1 MGLNYKFDN
10 VSLFA
15 CKRELEGTSLSSL
28 RQDLISG
35 MSVSLLT
42 LPQAM
47 AYSMLAGLPLY
58 CGLVAAIFSA
68 ILTSIFCSSRHLIV
82 GPSNAIAILM
92 QYGTSEI
99 LFTYYR
105 HLSGLEREIVSVQ
118 ILTQLTLFVGLI
130 QLVVALCKWGR
141 LIQFVSHSVVVG
153 YLAGTAIAVVVNQLY
168 GAFGIPRSPDVQSLY
183 ERAAYFISHFSYIHV
198 PTAIVGLSSLGLLIL
213 LRKINPRLPGALITF
228 LVMGGIVHLF
238 HLSTS
243 SSAGFVMESEEV
255 DQIQKIL
262 LVGDFDVSLDI
273 IPHFA
278 LPYFDT
284 GIMNQVISVAFAVA
298 LLSVMETISVSK
310 STAASSGQRLS
321 VNQDILGL
329 SMGNVLSAFI
339 SGVPIA
345 GSSSR
350 TALNFRNGAQ
360 TRLAGVFGGLF
371 AAAIL
376 YCCGNLV
383 QLVPMASLAALLLF
397 TSVYIVNSKQFLVC
411 HKATFADKF
420 ALWATLLACLFF
432 NLDTAFY
439 IGIFFSI
446 FSYLNK
452 AAIPLLNEYE
462 VDEEGELHQINE
474 QGSGG
479 DHRPI
484 RLIKVEG
491 ELFFGAADLFQST
504 LKAFA
509 EDDTYT
515 KVIILQLKN
524 ARDIDGTACL
534 ALQQLYE
541 YLKGSGRHLIACGIT
556 QHVWEVLSDSGL
568 VEQFGKEN
576 LIVFDERH
584 PHYFMV
590 KALARANELVK
601 SSAVEPV
608 AAAIDPV
615 ETPIVGVKQPSES

>member
-1 MGLNYKFDN
+1 MGLNYQFDE
-10 VSLFA
+10 VSLLPF
-15 CKRELEGTSLSSL
+15 KRELEGVSLSSI
-28 RQDLISG
+28 RQDMIAGL
-35 MSVSLLT
+35 SVALLT

-68 ILTSIFCSSRHLIV
+68 MITSIFCSSRHLIV

-130 QLVVALCKWGR
+130 QLVVAFFKWGR
-141 LIQFVSHSVVVG
+141 LVQFVSSSVVVG

-168 GAFGIPRSPDVQSLY
+168 GAFGIARSPDVQSLY
-183 ERAAYFISHFSYIHV
+183 ERGLYFISHLHTLHI
-198 PTAIVGLSSLGLLIL
+198 PTAIVGITSLIMLIA
-213 LRKINPRLPGALITF
+213 LRRINPRLPGGLITF
-228 LVMGGIVHLF
+228 LIMGGLVYF
-238 HLSTS
+238 SNLSTIS
-243 SSAGFVMESEEV
+243 SSGFVAESDDLETV
-255 DQIQKIL
+255 SKIM
-262 LVGDFDVSLDI
+262 LVGDADVAFDI
-273 IPHFA
+273 FPHFA

-284 GIMNQVISVAFAVA
+284 GIMNQVVTVAFAVA
-298 LLSVMETISVSK
+298 LLCIMETISVSK
-310 STAASSGQRLS
+310 SVASNSGQRLS

-329 SMGNVLSAFI
+329 GLGNVLSAFI
-339 SGVPIA
+339 SGVPIS

-350 TALNFRNGAQ
+350 TALNFLNGGQ
-360 TRLAGVFGGLF
+360 SRLAGVFGAVF
-371 AAAIL
+371 AALIL
-376 YCCGNLV
+376 YWCGSLV
-383 QLVPMASLAALLLF
+383 QLVPMASLSALLLF
-397 TSVYIVNSKQFLVC
+397 TSVYIVNGQHFLVC
-411 HKATFADKF
+411 HKATSADKF

-439 IGIFFSI
+439 IGIFISI

-452 AAIPLLNEYE
+452 AAIPLLSEYE
-462 VDEEGELHQINE
+462 VDDAGELHAVNE
-474 QGSGG
+474 TSL
-479 DHRPI
+479 DVPHPI
-484 RLIKVEG
+484 RVIKVEG
-491 ELFFGAADLFQST
+491 ELFFGAADLFQSS

-509 EDDTYT
+509 EDDIDT

-534 ALQQLYE
+534 ALKQLHDC
-541 YLKGSGRHLIACGIT
+541 LKSTGRYLIACGIT

-576 LIVFDERH
+576 LIVFDEKR

-590 KALARANELVK
+590 KALSRARELVK
-601 SSAVEPV
+601 LASVNLER
-608 AAAIDPV
+608 PV
-615 ETPIVGVKQPSES
+615 EVAMGEPEIITAENL

>member
-1 MGLNYKFDN
+1 MGLNYQFDEI
-10 VSLFA
+10 SLLA
-15 CKRELEGTSLSSL
+15 CKRELEGISLSSI

-35 MSVSLLT
+35 MSVALLT

-58 CGLVAAIFSA
+58 CGLVASIFSA
-68 ILTSIFCSSRHLIV
+68 ILTSLFCSSRHLIV

-105 HLSGLEREIVSVQ
+105 HLTGLEREIVSVQ
-118 ILTQLTLFVGLI
+118 ILTQLTLFIGLI

-153 YLAGTAIAVVVNQLY
+153 YLAGTAIAVVINQLY
-168 GAFGIPRSPDVQSLY
+168 GAFGIARSPDVQSLY
-183 ERAAYFISHFSYIHV
+183 ERGAYFISHLSSVHI

-213 LRKINPRLPGALITF
+213 LRKINPRIPGALITF
-228 LVMGGIVHLF
+228 TIMAGTVYLF
-238 HLSTS
+238 NISATS
-243 SSAGFVMESEEV
+243 APGFVAEAEDLE
-255 DQIQKIL
+255 QIQKIM
-262 LVGDFDVSLDI
+262 LVGDLDASFDIV
-273 IPHFA
+273 PHFA

-284 GIMNQVISVAFAVA
+284 GIINQVITVAFAVA
-298 LLSVMETISVSK
+298 LLSVMETISVAK
-310 STAASSGQRLS
+310 STAANSGQRLS

-329 SMGNVLSAFI
+329 SIGNLLSAFI
-339 SGVPIA
+339 SGVPVA

-350 TALNFRNGAQ
+350 TALNFSNGAQ
-360 TRLAGVFGGLF
+360 TRLAGVFGGVF
-371 AAAIL
+371 AAVIL
-376 YCCGNLV
+376 YCCGTLV
-383 QLVPMASLAALLLF
+383 QLVPIASLSALLLF
-397 TSVYIVNSKQFLVC
+397 TSVYIVNAKQFLVC

-452 AAIPLLNEYE
+452 AAIPLLSEYE
-462 VDEEGELHQINE
+462 VDDEGELHQVVESN
-474 QGSGG
+474 GSQ
-479 DHRPI
+479 DPRSI
-484 RLIKVEG
+484 RVIKVEG

-541 YLKGSGRHLIACGIT
+541 YLKGSGRQLIACGIT

-576 LIVFDERH
+576 LIIFDERH

-590 KALARANELVK
+590 KALSRARELVRL
-601 SSAVEPV
+601 SNEPLGETIQV
-608 AAAIDPV
+608 AP
-615 ETPIVGVKQPSES
+615 QPTLALAD